1 MTPQT
6 GDAMHLKLLLPT
18 EVLVDEPV
26 AKLIAEAPDGYFC
39 LLPRHRDFVAP
50 LVPGVLAYYPGL
62 DGESGGEQFVAID
75 EGILVK
81 CARAVMVS
89 AYSGVRGGDLER
101 LEELVEASFLQLDE
115 HERKARTALSR
126 LEAGTL
132 RKFKALQDA
141 IHG

>member
-1 MTPQT
+1 MIATAPNT
-6 GDAMHLKLLLPT
+6 MHLKVLLST

-26 AKLIAEAPDGYFC
+26 VKLIAEAPDGYFC

-50 LVPGVLAYYPGL
+50 LVPGVLAYFLEPM
-62 DGESGGEQFVAID
+62 GERFVAVD

-81 CARAVMVS
+81 YARTVMVS
-89 AYSGVRGGDLER
+89 AYGGVCGDSLER
-101 LEELVEASFLQLDE
+101 LQELVTTAFVQLDE

-132 RKFKALQDA
+132 RKFKELQDVM
-141 IHG
+141 HG

>member
-1 MTPQT
+1 MTPAPSGT
-6 GDAMHLKLLLPT
+6 MRLRLLLPT

-50 LVPGVLAYYPGL
+50 LVPGVLAFY
-62 DGESGGEQFVAID
+62 DESGEEYFAAID
-75 EGILVK
+75 DGVLVK
-81 CARAVMVS
+81 CEREVMIS
-89 AYSGVRGGDLER
+89 AFNGVRGTELER
-101 LEELVEASFLQLDE
+101 LEELVETTYVELSE

-132 RKFKALQDA
+132 RKFKELQDT

>member
-1 MTPQT
+1 MTPAA
-6 GDAMHLKLLLPT
+6 GIAMHLKLLLPT

-26 AKLIAEAPDGYFC
+26 VKLVAEAPDGYFC

-50 LVPGVLAYYPGL
+50 LVPGVLAYYPES
-62 DGESGGEQFVAID
+62 DGERFAAID

-81 CARAVMVS
+81 CGRAVMVS
-89 AYSGVRGGDLER
+89 TYSGVRGEDLER
-101 LEELVEASFLQLDE
+101 LEELVAASFLQLDE

-141 IHG
+141 IHD